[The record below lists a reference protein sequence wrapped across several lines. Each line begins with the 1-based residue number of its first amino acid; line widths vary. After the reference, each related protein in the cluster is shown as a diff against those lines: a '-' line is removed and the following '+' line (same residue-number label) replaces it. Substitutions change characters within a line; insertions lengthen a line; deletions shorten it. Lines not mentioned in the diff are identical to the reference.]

1 MDDLKRQREDSEA
14 IINNL
19 RKTIKDMA
27 KQMKQMEIRLEGSN
41 YNSL

>member
-1 MDDLKRQREDSEA
+1 MTELDDLRKQREDSEA

-27 KQMKQMEIRLEGSN
+27 R
-41 YNSL
+41 

>member
-1 MDDLKRQREDSEA
+1 LKKNREDGEA

-27 KQMKQMEIRLEGSN
+27 K
-41 YNSL
+41 